1 MRFLLKVYEFL
12 SRLKELRRMGWVE
25 RGVEEAESVASHSYS
40 VAFLTVL
47 LADLRGLDVGEAA
60 RMALLHD
67 LPEAVL
73 GDLTPTMKK
82 SIPNLEEREREIVE
96 SLAKNLPPEV
106 AELWL
111 RAWSRYQKGEGET
124 AKLIR
129 EVDKLEMGL
138 QAAYYAG
145 KYGAERLQDI
155 YQTAWRMVRDPGLRR
170 VLEEAWSRR
179 RPLL

>member
-1 MRFLLKVYEFL
+1 MRLLLRVYELL
-12 SRLKELRRMGWVE
+12 SRLKELRRTGWVE
-25 RGVEEAESVASHSYS
+25 RGVKEAESVASHSYS
-40 VAFLTVL
+40 VVFLTVL
-47 LADLRGLDVGEAA
+47 LADLRGIDVGEAA

-73 GDLTPTMKK
+73 GDLTPRMKK
-82 SIPNLEEREREIVE
+82 SMPSLEEREREVVE
-96 SLAKNLPPEV
+96 SLAKNLPPRV

-111 RAWSRYQKGEGET
+111 RAWSRYQRGEGKA
-124 AKLIR
+124 AKLVR

-138 QAAYYAG
+138 QAACYAER
-145 KYGAERLQDI
+145 YGAERLQDI
-155 YQTAWRMVRDPGLRR
+155 YQTAWKMVRDPELRR